1 MQART
6 AKVVVFIAMALAL
19 NHARC
24 VAACI
29 ADPCA
34 QAQTQQPN
42 CHHHKSPDTNTNR
55 GCAFPAANDAQVAA
69 SAVAQN
75 VSVTPEPIA
84 NTLVAPYLY
93 ALPVED
99 APQGSPPI
107 LTSISVLRV

>member
-1 MQART
+1 M

-24 VAACI
+24 VAACV
-29 ADPCA
+29 ANPCA
-34 QAQTQQPN
+34 QAQTQQPS
-42 CHHHKSPDTNTNR
+42 CHHHKAPEPKTDR

-84 NTLVAPYLY
+84 HTLVAQPSH
-93 ALPVED
+93 AIAVED
-99 APQGSPPI
+99 VPQGSPPT